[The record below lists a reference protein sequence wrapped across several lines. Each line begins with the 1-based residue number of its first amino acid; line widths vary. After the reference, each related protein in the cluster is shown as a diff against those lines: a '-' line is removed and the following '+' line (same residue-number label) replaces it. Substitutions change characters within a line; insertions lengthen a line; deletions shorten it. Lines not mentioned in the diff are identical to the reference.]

1 MMRWMGYVIRKHPT
15 LSPRFR
21 GNDHVAELAVSERVI
36 ISWTS
41 ENGIWI
47 NGMDLTGAGQR
58 LMMKYV
64 KSAMKFQVSL
74 K

>member
-1 MMRWMGYVIRKHPT
+1 M
-15 LSPRFR
+15 
-21 GNDHVAELAVSERVI
+21 
-36 ISWTS
+36 
-41 ENGIWI
+41 

-58 LMMKYV
+58 LMMKCV